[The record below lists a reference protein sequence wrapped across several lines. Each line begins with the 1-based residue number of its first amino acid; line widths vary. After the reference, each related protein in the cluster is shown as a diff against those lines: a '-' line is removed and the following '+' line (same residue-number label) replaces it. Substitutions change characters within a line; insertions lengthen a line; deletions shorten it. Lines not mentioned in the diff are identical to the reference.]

1 MKVIPLLFIF
11 IILSG
16 CTNRMVYDLI
26 QSNNHSK
33 CRTLPFGQYEE
44 CMEENNQSFDEYEKK
59 RKEAKEAKESES

>member
-26 QSNNHSK
+26 QSNNQSK
-33 CRTLPFGQYEE
+33 CQTLPPGQYDA

-59 RKEAKEAKESES
+59 RKETKVSES